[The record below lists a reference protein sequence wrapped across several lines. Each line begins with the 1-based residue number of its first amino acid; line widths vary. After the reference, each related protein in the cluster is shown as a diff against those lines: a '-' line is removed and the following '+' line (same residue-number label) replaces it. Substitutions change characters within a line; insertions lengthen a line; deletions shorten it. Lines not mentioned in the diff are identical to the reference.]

1 MFYYRGE
8 LAGRTG
14 GLAGGE
20 GKAGGS
26 DPAVAVELSEH
37 GRQIQQ
43 INEVLHFQVRD
54 YAMLVQ
60 NYESK

>member
-1 MFYYRGE
+1 MLYCRGE

-20 GKAGGS
+20 GKAGGG

-43 INEVLHFQVRD
+43 INEVLHFQVSGAIRVKYPGSD
-54 YAMLVQ
+54 
-60 NYESK
+60 